1 MLASSQP
8 DPVTASTPL
17 AHRLLER
24 FLPSA
29 TADAVVGDLIERRL
43 TGARLWRET
52 LVALW
57 HLRHR
62 EPKQVELMSSFL
74 SDLRLALRL
83 LGRAPTFTGAAVLTL
98 GVAIGATTA
107 IFSVANPVL
116 IQPLPYHNPDR
127 VMVVWERDRDGSR
140 STVGFTTIRD
150 YIDRATTFES
160 AAALGDWQPTVTEG
174 NEPERLQGL
183 RVSATYFRTLGVQP
197 SLGRDFR
204 ADEDVP
210 GAPRVVIIS
219 HALWQRRFGGDPAI
233 IGKPISMGGTLMPV
247 VGVMPEGFD
256 DVTAPGAQIWRIL
269 GYAVT
274 DPYACRTCRHL
285 RMIAR
290 LAPNVTVARA
300 QSELTKI
307 HKAIA
312 AEHPADYG
320 SPDAIVAPLQH
331 EVTLQ
336 YRPALLAL
344 GAAVALMLII
354 AVANM
359 ANLQLA
365 RLVRREEEFAIRTAL
380 GASSPRLTRQ
390 LLTEA
395 LLIGVLG
402 GLAGLSVAAM
412 AIPALV
418 RQLPP
423 QLPRLGAIR
432 LDLSAVAV
440 IGAIVLALTIVVG
453 LVPRRGRRVSNI
465 ADGLRAGR
473 RLTGTR
479 QSAVRAGLVVAELAF
494 ALMLLVGAGLLA
506 RSVVRLLDVDKGFD
520 SRNLLTMEINSIG
533 PRYQDDASVF
543 AYHDRVRD
551 AVRSVPG
558 VSSVGVVN
566 QLPLGGNFDLYGVGA
581 QDKPEPDPAKVPS
594 GSRYVVSADYLA
606 TMRIRLLEGRT
617 FTAAEERD
625 SVNRV
630 ALVSKALATRLWPG
644 ESAIGKRI
652 KMGGPERPYR
662 TVIGVVGDVRHTG
675 LDATQ
680 LMAFYVPE
688 RQWFFSDEQEILVV
702 RTKGDPAAAAGAVRR
717 AIQAIDPTQ
726 PIVKVAA
733 MEDVVAA
740 STAQRRLALTLFTCF
755 ALAAVLLAV
764 AGIYGVIA
772 GNVAERTREIGLRAA
787 LGATP
792 RNILQLVVGQGA
804 RLAIAG
810 LAAGL
815 FGAFALTR
823 SLRALLFGI
832 GPNDPATIV
841 VATLVLLA
849 AALAACFVPAVRALR
864 VDPSQAFRS
873 D

>member
-1 MLASSQP
+1 MSRA
-8 DPVTASTPL
+8 APL
-17 AHRLLER
+17 PFRLLER
-24 FLPSA
+24 FLPSS
-29 TADAVVGDLIERRL
+29 TADAVVGDLIERQL

-52 LVALW
+52 LVAIW
-57 HLRHR
+57 HLRDR
-62 EPKQVELMSSFL
+62 APKEVELMSSFL
-74 SDLRLALRL
+74 SDLRLAARL
-83 LGRAPTFTGAAVLTL
+83 LARAPTFTAAAVLTL
-98 GVAIGATTA
+98 GIAIGATAA

-116 IQPLPYHNPDR
+116 IQPLPYRNADR

-150 YIDRATTFES
+150 YTDRATTFES
-160 AAALGDWQPTVTEG
+160 TAALGDWQPTLSEG

-183 RVSATYFRTLGVQP
+183 RVSSTYFHTLGVQP
-197 SLGRDFR
+197 ALGRDFR
-204 ADEDVP
+204 VDEDVP
-210 GAPRVVIIS
+210 GAQRVVIIS
-219 HALWQRRFGGDPAI
+219 YALWQRRFGGDSSS
-233 IGKPISMGGTLMPV
+233 IGKPISIGGTLMPV

-290 LAPNVTVARA
+290 LAPGVTVERA
-300 QSELTKI
+300 QSELTKV

-312 AEHPADYG
+312 AEHPQDYG
-320 SPDAIVAPLQH
+320 SPDALVAPLQR

-344 GAAVALMLII
+344 GAAVALLLII
-354 AVANM
+354 AIANM

-365 RLVRREEEFAIRTAL
+365 RLVRRDEEFAIRTAL
-380 GASSPRLTRQ
+380 GASSPRLARQ

-395 LLIGVLG
+395 LLIGALGGVG
-402 GLAGLSVAAM
+402 GLAVAWA

-423 QLPRLGAIR
+423 QLPRLGAIH
-432 LDLSAVAV
+432 LDIAALGV
-440 IGAIVLALTIVVG
+440 IGAIVVVLTVVVG

-473 RLTGTR
+473 RLTGTPH
-479 QSAVRAGLVVAELAF
+479 SAVRAGLVVAELAF

-506 RSVVRLLDVDKGFD
+506 RSVIRLLDVDKGFD
-520 SRNLLTMEINSIG
+520 ATNLLTLEFNAVG
-533 PRYQDDASVF
+533 PRYNTNESVY
-543 AYHDRVRD
+543 AYHDKVRD
-551 AVRSVPG
+551 AVRSLP
-558 VSSVGVVN
+558 SVLSVAVVN
-566 QLPLGGNFDLYGVGA
+566 QLPLGGNIDMYGVAA
-581 QDKPEPDPAKVPS
+581 QDKPESDPAKVPS
-594 GSRYVVSADYLA
+594 GDRYVVSVDYLS
-606 TMRIRLLEGRT
+606 TMRIRVVEGRA
-617 FTAAEERD
+617 FTLAEERD
-625 SVNRV
+625 TVNNV
-630 ALVSKALATRLWPG
+630 ALVSQALATRLWPG

-652 KMGGPERPYR
+652 RLGGPERPFR
-662 TVIGVVGDVRHTG
+662 TIVGVTGNVHHAG

-680 LMAFYVPE
+680 LMQFYVPE
-688 RQWFFSDEQEILVV
+688 RQWFFPDNQEMLVV
-702 RTKGDPAAAAGAVRR
+702 RTRGNPTAMAAAVRR
-717 AIQAIDPTQ
+717 AIQQIDPAQ

-733 MEDVVAA
+733 MEGVVAA
-740 STAQRRLALTLFTCF
+740 STAQRRLALSLFTCF

-764 AGIYGVIA
+764 AGIYGVLA
-772 GNVAERTREIGLRAA
+772 GNVAERTRELGLRAA

-792 RNILQLVVGQGA
+792 GNILRLVVGQGA
-804 RLAIAG
+804 RLAVVG
-810 LAAGL
+810 LLVGL

-823 SLRALLFGI
+823 SLRALLFGV
-832 GPNDPATIV
+832 GPNDPMTIAMATG
-841 VATLVLLA
+841 VLLA
-849 AALAACFVPAVRALR
+849 AALAACLIPAVRALR

>member
-1 MLASSQP
+1 MP
-8 DPVTASTPL
+8 F
-17 AHRLLER
+17 RLLER
-24 FLPSA
+24 FLPSS
-29 TADAVVGDLIERRL
+29 TADAVIGDLIERQVA
-43 TGARLWRET
+43 GVRLWRET
-52 LVALW
+52 LVAIW
-57 HLRHR
+57 HLRDR
-62 EPKQVELMSSFL
+62 TPRQVELMSSFL
-74 SDLRLALRL
+74 SDLRLAVRL
-83 LGRAPTFTGAAVLTL
+83 LARAPTFAAAAVLTL
-98 GVAIGATTA
+98 GIAIGATAA

-116 IQPLPYHNPDR
+116 IQPLPYRNPDR
-127 VMVVWERDRDGSR
+127 VMVVWEKDRDGSR

-150 YIDRATTFES
+150 YIDRATTLES
-160 AAALGDWQPTVTEG
+160 AAALGDWQPTLIEG
-174 NEPERLQGL
+174 DEPERLQGL
-183 RVSATYFRTLGVQP
+183 RVSSTYFRTLGVKP
-197 SLGRDFR
+197 ALGRDFR
-204 ADEDVP
+204 ADEDVA
-210 GAPRVVIIS
+210 GAQRVVIIS
-219 HALWQRRFGGDPAI
+219 HALWQRRFGGDPSV
-233 IGKPISMGGTLMPV
+233 IGKPISIGGTLMPV
-247 VGVMPEGFD
+247 IGVMPEGFD
-256 DVTAPGAQIWRIL
+256 DVTAPGSQIWRIL

-290 LAPNVTVARA
+290 LEPGVTVARA

-312 AEHPADYG
+312 AEHPEDYG
-320 SPDAIVAPLQH
+320 SPDVLVAPLQR

-336 YRPALLAL
+336 YRPALFAL

-354 AVANM
+354 AIANM

-395 LLIGVLG
+395 LLVGVLG
-402 GLAGLSVAAM
+402 GIAGLVVAWL

-423 QLPRLGAIR
+423 LLPRLGAIH
-432 LDLSAVAV
+432 LDLAALAV
-440 IGAIVLALTIVVG
+440 IAAIVVVSTVVVG
-453 LVPRRGRRVSNI
+453 LVPRRGRRVSNV

-479 QSAVRAGLVVAELAF
+479 QSAVRAGLVVAEMAF

-506 RSVVRLLDVDKGFD
+506 RSVIRLLDVDKGFD
-520 SRNLLTMEINSIG
+520 ANNLLTLEINSVG
-533 PRYQDDASVF
+533 PRYATDAAVF

-551 AVRSVPG
+551 AVRMLPG
-558 VSSVGVVN
+558 VVSVGVVN
-566 QLPLGGNFDLYGVGA
+566 QLPLGGNLDMYGVAA
-581 QDKPEPDPAKVPS
+581 QDKPESDPAKVPS
-594 GSRYVVSADYLA
+594 GDRFVVSADYLR
-606 TMRIRLLEGRT
+606 TMRIPVVQGRT
-617 FTAAEERD
+617 FTPAEERD
-625 SVNRV
+625 TVNMV
-630 ALVSKALATRLWPG
+630 ALVSQALATRLWPG

-652 KMGGPERPYR
+652 RLGGPQRPFR
-662 TVIGVVGDVRHTG
+662 TIIGVTGNVRHKG

-680 LMAFYVPE
+680 LMSFYVPE
-688 RQWFFSDEQEILVV
+688 RQWFFSDNQEVLVV
-702 RTKGDPAAAAGAVRR
+702 RTRGNPTAMAGAVRR
-717 AIQAIDPTQ
+717 VVHEIDPAQ

-733 MEDVVAA
+733 MDVVVAA

-764 AGIYGVIA
+764 AGIYGVLA

-792 RNILQLVVGQGA
+792 RSILQLVVGQGV
-804 RLAIAG
+804 RLAVIG
-810 LAAGL
+810 LSVGL

-823 SLRALLFGI
+823 SLRALLFGV
-832 GPNDPATIV
+832 GPNDPATIAM
-841 VATLVLLA
+841 ATGVLLA
-849 AALAACFVPAVRALR
+849 AALAACLVPALRALR

>member
-1 MLASSQP
+1 MS
-8 DPVTASTPL
+8 TASPPL
-17 AHRLLER
+17 PFRLLER
-24 FLPSA
+24 FLPSSS
-29 TADAVVGDLIERRL
+29 ADAVIGDLIERQVA
-43 TGARLWRET
+43 GVRLWRET
-52 LVALW
+52 LVAIW
-57 HLRHR
+57 HLRDR
-62 EPKQVELMSSFL
+62 TPRQVEFMSSFL
-74 SDLRLALRL
+74 SDVRLAVRL
-83 LGRAPTFTGAAVLTL
+83 LARAPTFTAAAVLTL
-98 GVAIGATTA
+98 GIAIGATAA

-116 IQPLPYHNPDR
+116 IQPLPYRNADR

-150 YIDRATTFES
+150 YTDRATTLAS
-160 AAALGDWQPTVTEG
+160 AAALGDWQPTLIEG
-174 NEPERLQGL
+174 NESERVQGL
-183 RVSATYFRTLGVQP
+183 RVSSTYFRTLGVKP
-197 SLGRDFR
+197 ALGRDFR
-204 ADEDVP
+204 ADEDVA
-210 GAPRVVIIS
+210 GAQRVVIIS
-219 HALWQRRFGGDPAI
+219 HALWQRRFGGDPAV
-233 IGKPISMGGTLMPV
+233 IGKPISIGGTPMPII
-247 VGVMPEGFD
+247 GVMPEAFD

-269 GYAVT
+269 GYALT

-290 LAPNVTVARA
+290 LAPGVTVARA
-300 QSELTKI
+300 QSDLTRI
-307 HKAIA
+307 HKAIV
-312 AEHPADYG
+312 AEHPKDYG
-320 SPDAIVAPLQH
+320 SPDVLVAPLQR

-354 AVANM
+354 AIANM

-395 LLIGVLG
+395 LLIGALG
-402 GLAGLSVAAM
+402 GIAGVVVASL

-423 QLPRLGAIR
+423 QLPRLGAIH
-432 LDLSAVAV
+432 LDLMALGV
-440 IGAIVLALTIVVG
+440 IGAIVLVLTVVVG
-453 LVPRRGRRVSNI
+453 LVPRRGRRVTNI

-479 QSAVRAGLVVAELAF
+479 HSAVRAGLVVTELAF

-506 RSVVRLLDVDKGFD
+506 RSVLRLLDVDKGFD
-520 SRNLLTMEINSIG
+520 ARNLLTLEFNAVG
-533 PRYQDDASVF
+533 PRYETDQAVWS
-543 AYHDRVRD
+543 YHDKVREVV
-551 AVRSVPG
+551 AALPG
-558 VSSVGVVN
+558 VQSVAVVN
-566 QLPLGGNFDLYGVGA
+566 QLPLGGNTDMYGVDA
-581 QDKPEPDPAKVPS
+581 QDKPQSDPAKVPS
-594 GSRYVVSADYLA
+594 GDRYVVSADYLR

-617 FTAAEERD
+617 FTPAEERD
-625 SVNRV
+625 TVNMV
-630 ALVSKALATRLWPG
+630 ALVSQALATRLWPG

-652 KMGGPERPYR
+652 RMGGPERPFR
-662 TVIGVVGDVRHTG
+662 TIIGVTGNVHHAG

-680 LMAFYVPE
+680 LMSFYVPE
-688 RQWFFSDEQEILVV
+688 RQWFFSDGQEMLVV
-702 RTKGDPAAAAGAVRR
+702 RTQGNPTAMAGVVRR
-717 AIQAIDPTQ
+717 AIQQIDPAQ

-733 MEDVVAA
+733 MEAVVAS

-764 AGIYGVIA
+764 AGIYGVLA

-792 RNILQLVVGQGA
+792 RNILGLVVGQGA
-804 RLAIAG
+804 RLAVIG
-810 LAAGL
+810 LSVGL

-832 GPNDPATIV
+832 GPNDPVTIAT
-841 VATLVLLA
+841 ATAVLLA
-849 AALAACFVPAVRALR
+849 AALAACLVPAVRALR

>member
-1 MLASSQP
+1 MSVSSQR
-8 DPVTASTPL
+8 DPVTGSTPF
-17 AHRLLER
+17 AHRLIER
-24 FLPSA
+24 YLPSA
-29 TADAVVGDLIERRL
+29 TADAVIGDLIERQL
-43 TGARLWRET
+43 TGPRLWRET
-52 LVALW
+52 AGAIG
-57 HLRHR
+57 HLRDRTSQHGD
-62 EPKQVELMSSFL
+62 LMSSFL
-74 SDLRLALRL
+74 FDLRLAARL
-83 LGRAPTFTGAAVLTL
+83 LGRSPTFTAAAVLTL
-98 GVAIGATTA
+98 GIAIGATAA

-116 IQPLPYHNPDR
+116 IQPLPYRDADR

-160 AAALGDWQPTVTEG
+160 AAALGDWQPTLSEG

-197 SLGRDFR
+197 AIGRDFR
-204 ADEDVP
+204 VEEDVT

-219 HALWQRRFGGDPAI
+219 HSLWQRRFGGDPAV

-247 VGVMPEGFD
+247 VGVMPAGFD
-256 DVTAPGAQIWRIL
+256 DVTAPGVQIWRVL
-269 GYAVT
+269 GYSVT

-290 LAPNVTVARA
+290 LRPGVTVARA

-307 HKAIA
+307 HKAIV
-312 AEHPADYG
+312 AEHSADYG
-320 SPDAIVAPLQH
+320 SVDALVAPLQR

-344 GAAVALMLII
+344 GAAVALMLVI
-354 AVANM
+354 AIANM

-365 RLVRREEEFAIRTAL
+365 RLVRRDEEFAIRTAL

-402 GLAGLSVAAM
+402 GLAGLVVAAL

-423 QLPRLGAIR
+423 QLPRLGAVR
-432 LDLSAVAV
+432 LDVAALAV
-440 IGAIVLALTIVVG
+440 IGAIVLVLTVVVG
-453 LVPRRGRRVSNI
+453 LVPRRGRRVANI

-479 QSAVRAGLVVAELAF
+479 HSAVRAGLVVTELAF

-520 SRNLLTMEINSIG
+520 AANLLTLEINSVG
-533 PRYQDDASVF
+533 PRYQTNDAVF
-543 AYHDRVRD
+543 AYHDRVRE
-551 AVRSVPG
+551 AVRALPG
-558 VSSVGVVN
+558 VVSVGVVN
-566 QLPLGGNFDLYGVGA
+566 QLPLGGNLDMYGVAA

-594 GSRYVVSADYLA
+594 GDRYVASADYLSA
-606 TMRIRLLEGRT
+606 MRIPVIEGRT
-617 FTAAEERD
+617 FTTAEERD
-625 SVNRV
+625 SVQLV

-652 KMGGPERPYR
+652 QMGGPERPFR
-662 TVIGVVGDVRHTG
+662 TVIGVVGNVRHTG

-680 LMAFYVPE
+680 LMAFYAPE
-688 RQWFFSDEQEILVV
+688 RQWFFSDNQEMLVV
-702 RTKGDPAAAAGAVRR
+702 RTKGDPSAMAGAVRR
-717 AIQAIDPTQ
+717 AIQTIDPTQ
-726 PIVKVAA
+726 PIVKVMA
-733 MEDVVAA
+733 MDDVVAA

-755 ALAAVLLAV
+755 ALAAVMLAV
-764 AGIYGVIA
+764 AGIYGVLA

-792 RNILQLVVGQGA
+792 RNILRLIVGQGA
-804 RLAIAG
+804 RLAVIG

-823 SLRALLFGI
+823 SLRALLFGVE
-832 GPNDPATIV
+832 PNDPTTIAVATV
-841 VATLVLLA
+841 VLLTATLV
-849 AALAACFVPAVRALR
+849 ACLVPALRALR